1 MVICIEM
8 HSSWPPSWSAPL
20 STLQLP
26 SEASI
31 HLEGVCL
38 WKIVNILSRSNLFLL
53 KKGFHVWAQQMIM
66 SYAHAVLY
74 VPKDC
79 KLPGNQFLF
88 TTLSLSDSHLE
99 SAGWTVS
106 AWRNSG
112 GVFFHKKFLKKKA
125 HMIQPYWDG
134 TEVKSTGS
142 FGGFWLLCIT
152 WGKIFPHKWELRGNW
167 TMGIEQKRQWQKRM
181 RSRTGINLISCPS
194 QRTFG
199 FSYTFT
205 IAS

>member
-88 TTLSLSDSHLE
+88 TTLSLSDTHLE

-106 AWRNSG
+106 ARRNSG
-112 GVFFHKKFLKKKA
+112 GVFFHKKFLKKKSTYDPTLLRWHRSEIHRQFWWVLVA
-125 HMIQPYWDG
+125 LHYLGENISTQVRAERELDNG
-134 TEVKSTGS
+134 DRTEK
-142 FGGFWLLCIT
+142 
-152 WGKIFPHKWELRGNW
+152 
-167 TMGIEQKRQWQKRM
+167 TMTEE
-181 RSRTGINLISCPS
+181 NEE
-194 QRTFG
+194 
-199 FSYTFT
+199 
-205 IAS
+205 

>member
-26 SEASI
+26 SEASNSSWGSLPMENCEYTI
-31 HLEGVCL
+31 EVKSFPFKEGIPCL
-38 WKIVNILSRSNLFLL
+38 GTADDHVICSRSTLCPKGLQIAWKSISLYNSFTVWYSSRVRRLDYECL
-53 KKGFHVWAQQMIM
+53 KKLGR
-66 SYAHAVLY
+66 S
-74 VPKDC
+74 
-79 KLPGNQFLF
+79 
-88 TTLSLSDSHLE
+88 
-99 SAGWTVS
+99 
-106 AWRNSG
+106 
-112 GVFFHKKFLKKKA
+112 FFHKKFLKQKA

-152 WGKIFPHKWELRGNW
+152 WGKIFPHKRKLRGNW